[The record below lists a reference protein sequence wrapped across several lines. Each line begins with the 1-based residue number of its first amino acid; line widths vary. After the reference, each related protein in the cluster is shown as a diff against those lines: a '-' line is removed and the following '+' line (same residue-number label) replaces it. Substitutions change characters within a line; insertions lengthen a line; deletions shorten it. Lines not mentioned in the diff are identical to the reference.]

1 VRTRSDI
8 RNVAIIAHV
17 DHGKTTLVDAML
29 KQSGVFREGAATE
42 TRMMDSNPLEK
53 ERGIT
58 ILAKNTAV
66 KHGDVKFNIVDTP
79 GHADFGGE
87 VERVLQM
94 VQGVVLL
101 VDAAEG
107 VMPQTRFVLR
117 KNTAVKHGDVKFNI
131 VDTPGHA
138 DFGGEVER
146 VLQMVQ
152 GVVLLVDAAE
162 GVMPQTRFVLRK
174 ALELDLHSIVVVN
187 KIDRKDA
194 RAEEV
199 VNEVF
204 DLFIELGASDE
215 QADFPVVYTNGRAGI
230 AQYKLEDKG
239 ENLEPLFETIV
250 KHIPE
255 APAEDGGFQM
265 LVSAIDHNKY
275 VGRIGIGRVFRGSMK
290 VNSAIAKIAHDGGA
304 IENGLRLTKI
314 LAFAGLERIEIEEA
328 TAGDIICVSGIDGLN
343 IGDTI
348 ASADVPEGITA
359 VAVDEPTVAMFFMVN
374 NSPFAGKEGKF
385 LTSRQIRDRLMRE
398 LESNVALRV
407 ADTES
412 ADTFEVRGRGELHL
426 SILIETMRREGFEV
440 GVSKPQVI
448 ITERDGVKMEPVEYV
463 VIDVQEEYSGAVIES
478 LGRRRAMMSNMF
490 QVGETRRLEYTM
502 PTRAIFGLRGELLTL
517 SRGTA
522 VMSHTYHDHQ
532 PLAGD
537 IPGRSV
543 GALVASETGVT
554 TEYAMVGLE
563 SRGRFFVGPQ
573 IEVYEGMVVGRT
585 NDDKDIAINV
595 VKAKKLTN
603 MRASGSDDSTKV
615 SPPEEMSLERA
626 IEFIEDDELVEITPK
641 SIRIRKRQL
650 NETDRLRSRKRGDKV
665 LA

>member
-58 ILAKNTAV
+58 ILA
-66 KHGDVKFNIVDTP
+66 
-79 GHADFGGE
+79 
-87 VERVLQM
+87 
-94 VQGVVLL
+94 
-101 VDAAEG
+101 
-107 VMPQTRFVLR
+107 

-230 AQYKLEDKG
+230 AQYKLEDAG
-239 ENLEPLFETIV
+239 TNLEPLFETIV

-374 NSPFAGKEGKF
+374 NSPYAGKEGKF

-426 SILIETMRREGFEV
+426 SILIETMRREGFEI

>member
-1 VRTRSDI
+1 MIYWSLVRTRSDI

-58 ILAKNTAV
+58 ILA
-66 KHGDVKFNIVDTP
+66 
-79 GHADFGGE
+79 
-87 VERVLQM
+87 
-94 VQGVVLL
+94 
-101 VDAAEG
+101 
-107 VMPQTRFVLR
+107 

-230 AQYKLEDKG
+230 AQYKLEDAG
-239 ENLEPLFETIV
+239 TNLEPLFETIV